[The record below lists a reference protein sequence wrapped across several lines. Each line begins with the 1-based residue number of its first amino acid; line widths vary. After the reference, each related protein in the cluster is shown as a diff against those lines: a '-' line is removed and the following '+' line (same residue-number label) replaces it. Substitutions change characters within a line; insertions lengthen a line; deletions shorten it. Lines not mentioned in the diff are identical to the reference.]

1 MPPTESWRLK
11 HLRTAALVGVPALF
25 LLFDVVAVPFSESG
39 FWPRV
44 LCSGV
49 VMGQT
54 NLIAVWTGLIQVNVV
69 IRLSVASFLCA
80 LLWTAVILSRFPGVL
95 APAQVVLGLAMD
107 TAGVVVLLQIPLAV
121 VAVFRG
127 WRLTVWTTGSGAS
140 SHVASQ
146 FRLTHILWAIL
157 LLSAS
162 LGLVRVWFSQWI
174 AIGFTHRDIGEAVV
188 AQLVPLA
195 IATIVNALLLLPSI
209 RIAFVSARWL
219 VPAVV
224 GVFAYF
230 VGLGVLIA
238 LVYSCL
244 YEGRIIDLWI
254 LVRLLTVLPT
264 YCVHVTT
271 TGATILVTLGV
282 FRALGCRLERGR
294 PRRAQTPSARTG
306 SAKGE

>member
-1 MPPTESWRLK
+1 
-11 HLRTAALVGVPALF
+11 LRTAALPGVPGLF
-25 LLFDVVAVPFSESG
+25 LLVNIVAVPFSESG

-54 NLIAVWTGLIQVNVV
+54 NLIALWTGLMQVNVV
-69 IRLSVASFLCA
+69 MRVSVASFLCA
-80 LLWTAVILSRFPGVL
+80 LLWTSVILSRYPGVL

-121 VAVFRG
+121 VALVRG
-127 WRLTVWTTGSGAS
+127 WRLTVWTTGSGES
-140 SHVASQ
+140 GHVASQ

-195 IATIVNALLLLPSI
+195 IATIMNALLLLPSI
-209 RIAFVSARWL
+209 RIAFVSARWF
-219 VPAVV
+219 VPAVI
-224 GVFAYF
+224 GILAYF
-230 VGLGVLIA
+230 VGLGLLIA

-244 YEGRIIDLWI
+244 YERRVMDMWI
-254 LVRLLTVLPT
+254 LVRLFTVLPT
-264 YCVHVTT
+264 YCVHVMT
-271 TGATILVTLGV
+271 TGATVLLTLGV
-282 FRALGCRLERGR
+282 FRALGCRFECGR
-294 PRRAQTPSARTG
+294 PKRSPSARTA
-306 SAKGE
+306 SAEGV